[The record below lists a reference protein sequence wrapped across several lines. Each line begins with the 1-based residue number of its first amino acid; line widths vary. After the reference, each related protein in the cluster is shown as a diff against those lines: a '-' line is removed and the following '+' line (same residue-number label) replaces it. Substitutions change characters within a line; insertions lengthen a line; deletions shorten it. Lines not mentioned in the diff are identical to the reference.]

1 MSDKANAKGGGI
13 LSTNSNAVAT
23 WDGATIP
30 AADLYSN
37 WVKTSGT
44 QGYVSFHYNI
54 SNTDLVGTLR
64 VQASNDPDLTN
75 LSAVNVELSDG
86 TTGVAITTG
95 DDASGFIQVTRNK
108 ALYYRMFI
116 DYTSGTADGGNTITA
131 VVHQ

>member
-1 MSDKANAKGGGI
+1 MSDK
-13 LSTNSNAVAT
+13 TNSKSGGMLTTNSDAT
-23 WDGATIP
+23 ANWDGATVL
-30 AADLYSN
+30 AADMYSN
-37 WVKTSGT
+37 WVKTSDS